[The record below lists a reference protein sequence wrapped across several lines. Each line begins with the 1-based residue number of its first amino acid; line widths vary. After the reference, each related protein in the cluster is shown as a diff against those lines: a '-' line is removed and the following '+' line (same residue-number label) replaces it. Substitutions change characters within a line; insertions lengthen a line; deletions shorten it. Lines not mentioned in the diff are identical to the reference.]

1 MTSAAAPSSYNAV
14 SPVTILGFSLQQ
26 LALGVG
32 LFLVS
37 LVVTSAIVTAFIVWI
52 PADHFV
58 AGKRGL
64 AGRIASPAWR
74 VAAIIGKNLLGVV
87 LVVAGLALSLPG
99 VPGQG
104 LLTMLVGLLL
114 LDIPGKRR
122 FELALVRRRRIG
134 GLMNKLRVRFK
145 REPLLLQPP
154 DEAPASKPR
163 EEPPAPTADDEAR

>member
-1 MTSAAAPSSYNAV
+1 MQQ
-14 SPVTILGFSLQQ
+14 PVTIYGITLGQI
-26 LALGVG
+26 AIGVA

-52 PADHFV
+52 PPDHFV
-58 AGKRGL
+58 AQQRGL
-64 AGRIASPAWR
+64 QRRIASPVLR

-87 LVVAGLALSLPG
+87 LIVAGLALSLPG

-122 FELALVRRRRIG
+122 FELALVRRRRINQV
-134 GLMNKLRVRFK
+134 MNKLRARFD
-145 REPLLLQPP
+145 REPLVVEPESERASPEPGSSDPGATPP
-154 DEAPASKPR
+154 MSDGSEA
-163 EEPPAPTADDEAR
+163 